1 MSVRHEVP
9 DEILLDYA
17 SGGVNPGKGLL
28 VETHLAMCSPSRE
41 RFDMLQEVGGAL
53 FESLEGEALTR
64 ASADGVLAEAARVS
78 ESRQGSRRAP
88 SPRKADPVRL
98 CGTALPAPLA
108 PVARHALERGRWRSL
123 GVGVRALRLP
133 CSTPRG
139 RTHLL
144 QARPGI
150 RIAPHTHVGEELVLV
165 LTGAFQDEGEV
176 FGRGDIA
183 VNDDSRVHGPTIKDI
198 GPCLCLVVTEGP
210 IRFTGKGG
218 WLLNQI
224 ARL

>member
-9 DEILLDYA
+9 DELLLDYA
-17 SGGVNPGKGLL
+17 VGGVNPGKDLL
-28 VETHLAMCSPSRE
+28 VGTHLAMCASSRA

-53 FESLEGEALTR
+53 LDSLEDVPLAG
-64 ASADGVLAEAARVS
+64 ASADTVLARAARAP
-78 ESRQGSRRAP
+78 ETHHAPRRAP
-88 SPRKADPVRL
+88 SARDGDPICL
-98 CGTALPAPLA
+98 CGTVLPQPLA
-108 PVARHALERGRWRSL
+108 PMARQALERGAWRSL
-123 GVGVRALRLP
+123 GFGVRALRLP

-144 QARPGI
+144 QARPGV

-165 LTGAFQDEGEV
+165 LTGAFVDEGQV
-176 FGRGDIA
+176 FGQGDLA
-183 VNDDSRVHGPTIKDI
+183 VNDDSRVHGPTIEDA

-210 IRFTGKGG
+210 IRFTGKAG
-218 WLLNQI
+218 WLLNQF